1 MRFVRSLLAVG
12 ALGAL
17 AALAPRAAQAQ
28 TDREF
33 ENSWFWGVKGG
44 VMQFWTSDVNHAP
57 APLLGID
64 MLITRRNVGLNV
76 SIDQSFFDETGQ
88 YPEYDFEGFSLG
100 TEGRARIQ
108 NMRRYQ
114 ASVVAFPKRFG
125 TLRPYAGVGLGLN
138 VIQEAD
144 VVESDPNA
152 DAEMSIEDVRSRGA
166 VLFTGGVQG
175 QFRRVALFG
184 QATLMPAK
192 SRFFFTESET
202 VFLEFGVRYNIG
214 SSRASANR

>member
-1 MRFVRSLLAVG
+1 MRFLRSLVAVG
-12 ALGAL
+12 TLGAL

-57 APLLGID
+57 APLIGLD
-64 MLITRRNVGLNV
+64 MLITRRNVGLNIG
-76 SIDQSFFDETGQ
+76 IDQAWFDETGQ
-88 YPEYDFEGFSLG
+88 YPEYGFDGVSLG
-100 TEGRARIQ
+100 TEGRARIRD
-108 NMRRYQ
+108 MRRYS
-114 ASVVAFPKRFG
+114 ATLTAFPKRFG
-125 TLRPYAGVGLGLN
+125 TLRPYAGLGIGLN
-138 VIQEAD
+138 VIQTAESI
-144 VVESDPNA
+144 ESDPNA
-152 DAEMSIEDVRSRGA
+152 DAESSIEDVRSRAA

-192 SRFFFTESET
+192 NRSFFTDGET
-202 VFLEFGVRYNIG
+202 VFLEVGVRYNIG
-214 SSRASANR
+214 TSRASTVR

>member
-17 AALAPRAAQAQ
+17 AALAPRAAHAQ

-33 ENSWFWGVKGG
+33 ENSWFWGVKSG

-57 APLLGID
+57 APLVGLD
-64 MLITRRNVGLNV
+64 MLITRRNVGLNLA
-76 SIDQSFFDETGQ
+76 IDQSFFDESGQ
-88 YPEYDFEGFSLG
+88 YPEYDFDGVSLG
-100 TEGRARIQ
+100 TQGRARIQ
-108 NMRRYQ
+108 DMRRYS
-114 ASVVAFPKRFG
+114 ASIMAFPKRYG
-125 TLRPYAGVGLGLN
+125 TLRPYAGVGFGLN
-138 VIQEAD
+138 VIQKAESI
-144 VVESDPNA
+144 ESDPSA
-152 DAEMSIEDVRSRGA
+152 DADQSVEDVRTRGA
-166 VLFTGGVQG
+166 LLLTGGVQG
-175 QFRRVALFG
+175 QYRRVALFG

-192 SRFFFTESET
+192 SRFFFSQGET

>member
-1 MRFVRSLLAVG
+1 MRFVRTLLAVG

-44 VMQFWTSDVNHAP
+44 VMQFWTTDVNHAP

-88 YPEYDFEGFSLG
+88 YAEYGFDGVSLG
-100 TEGRARIQ
+100 TAGRARIQ

-114 ASVVAFPKRFG
+114 ASIVAFPKRFG
-125 TLRPYAGVGLGLN
+125 TLRPYAGLGLGLN

-144 VVESDPNA
+144 VLESDPNA

-175 QFRRVALFG
+175 QYRRVALFG

-192 SRFFFTESET
+192 NRFFFSEGET
-202 VFLEFGVRYNIG
+202 VFLEAGVRWNIG
-214 SSRASANR
+214 SSRASTNR